1 MNRDGMH
8 PFLKF
13 VLVLVALVVLGP
25 PALGV
30 LAGLIGL
37 AIGLTAIALKL
48 GAVALAVFAL
58 VAVFRA
64 LFSTPSR
71 QGQPTPIEVS
81 HEDALRRDDEL
92 RIAEAPRIVPDE
104 AIGEAERTLLLVER
118 EHDAVGRPVCQE
130 QVLQPHAFSILV
142 PDGRPADGAAPC
154 RPGHRSSRS
163 GG

>member
-1 MNRDGMH
+1 MIFLRLVQSVGATARSAGMNRDGMH

-48 GAVALAVFAL
+48 GAVALVVFAL
-58 VAVFRA
+58 VAMFRA

-81 HEDALRRDDEL
+81 HEDALRRDDEEL
-92 RIAEAPRIVPDE
+92 RALDAELARVM
-104 AIGEAERTLLLVER
+104 AQQGETA
-118 EHDAVGRPVCQE
+118 
-130 QVLQPHAFSILV
+130 
-142 PDGRPADGAAPC
+142 
-154 RPGHRSSRS
+154 
-163 GG
+163 